1 MKKRAM
7 LVLSI
12 ALTLLLSACANTTQ
26 TTVGTDDY
34 DYSLLSFPNYLA
46 ENPVRY
52 LQTDPFGMQ
61 FDGWQDFGPEGE
73 IQTHP
78 WTMMTYTYQMYSY
91 FIRNDLQSLYAD
103 ITLPSSLAEM
113 PTWIAQPTEDG
124 HRILW
129 YSMTART
136 LPSSIVLLDVE
147 TVASRDETNTFLR
160 AAYDVVVMEA
170 TQRWIV
176 YFMDT
181 DGIYS
186 SYSIRV
192 NESYENV
199 RGITD
204 AMVSSY
210 RLQTQETA

>member
-1 MKKRAM
+1 MNKRAM
-7 LVLSI
+7 LLLSM
-12 ALTLLLSACANTTQ
+12 ALTLLLGACVNTTQ
-26 TTVGTDDY
+26 TTTGTDDY
-34 DYSLLSFPNYLA
+34 DYSVLSFPQYLA

-52 LQTDPFGMQ
+52 FHIDDHGMQ
-61 FDGWQDFGPEGE
+61 SDGWQNFGPEGE

-78 WTMMTYTYQMYSY
+78 WPWTTYIYQMYSY
-91 FIRNDLQSLYAD
+91 FIRNDLQALYAGA
-103 ITLPSSLAEM
+103 TLPSTLAEM
-113 PTWIAQPTEDG
+113 PVWIAQTSEDG

-129 YSMTART
+129 YSMTSRT

-147 TVASRDETNTFLR
+147 TVASGDAAKTFLR
-160 AAYDVVVMEA
+160 AEYEIVVMEA

-204 AMVSSY
+204 ATVSSY
-210 RLQTQETA
+210 RLQTQEPA

>member
-1 MKKRAM
+1 MDKRMM
-7 LVLSI
+7 LLFATALS
-12 ALTLLLSACANTTQ
+12 LLLFGCAGTTA
-26 TTVGTDDY
+26 TTGTDDY
-34 DYSLLSFPNYLA
+34 DYTVLSFPNYLA

-61 FDGWQDFGPEGE
+61 FDGWQDFGPVGE

-124 HRILW
+124 RRILW
-129 YSMTART
+129 YSMAARA
-136 LPSSIVLLDVE
+136 LPSSITLKAVE
-147 TVASRDETNTFLR
+147 TLASSD
-160 AAYDVVVMEA
+160 EA
-170 TQRWIV
+170 TNFIRAEYEVVFAETSQRWIV

-192 NESYENV
+192 NELYENV

-210 RLQTQETA
+210 RLQTQEPA